1 MKETLIEIIR
11 NAIIEAQA
19 AGEINTKELPPL
31 YLEAPKNPEHGDF
44 AVNIAMKMA
53 QTEGKPPRKIAET
66 IIKKIT
72 GHPIIEKAEIAGPGF
87 INFFMSNEYWLKTL
101 SEIETL
107 GEDYGKC
114 NVGKG
119 QKVLLEYVSANPTG
133 PLHIGH
139 GRGAAL
145 GDALSRVLKAAGYDV
160 KTEFYI
166 NDAGSQVRNLA
177 ESILLRIKEEAG
189 ENVEFGENHYKGL
202 YISQLAAVYS
212 GLAKK
217 GHEESHEEIGKYA
230 LQEIISWLRRDLEG
244 FNVTFDKWFSEK
256 SLYDCGKVQKAID
269 WLKEKG
275 LMYDK
280 DGALWFRSTDFGDD
294 KDRVVI
300 RENGE
305 PTYFASDI
313 AYHHD
318 KYQRGFDTLINI
330 WGADHHG
337 YIPRMKAVVQA
348 LGHDKESLK
357 VLLVQMVSLLRNGQ
371 PVIMSKR
378 SGEFITLKEVM
389 DEVGADAA
397 KYTFLTRRPDSQMD
411 FDLEVVK
418 SQSSENPVYYM
429 QYAYARACN
438 IERFAEEK
446 NLTILPA
453 SKVNLGLLKL
463 TEEIRIIKALTAYPE
478 VVEGAALSFE
488 PHRITVYLQELAGH
502 FHSYYRGN
510 RVVTDDIPLS
520 QARMVMIKGLK
531 TVIGNALG
539 LVGVSAPK
547 SM

>member
-11 NAIIEAQA
+11 NAIVEAQA
-19 AGEINTKELPPL
+19 EGEIKTRDLPPL
-31 YLEAPKNPEHGDF
+31 YLEASKNAEHGDF

-72 GHPIIEKAEIAGPGF
+72 GHPIIDKAEIAGPGF
-87 INFFMSNEYWLKTL
+87 INFFMSNDYWLKTL
-101 SEIETL
+101 SEIEAL
-107 GEDYGKC
+107 GESYGKC
-114 NVGKG
+114 NIGKG

-145 GDALSRVLKAAGYDV
+145 GDSLSRLLRAAGYDV
-160 KTEFYI
+160 TTEFYV
-166 NDAGSQVRNLA
+166 NDAGSQVQNLA
-177 ESILLRIKEEAG
+177 LSVLLRCREINGEKVEWTENLYKGEYINDLAQEFLKKGGNITVEEAG
-189 ENVEFGENHYKGL
+189 P
-202 YISQLAAVYS
+202 
-212 GLAKK
+212 
-217 GHEESHEEIGKYA
+217 YA
-230 LQEIISWLRRDLEG
+230 LNEILGWLKRDLSG
-244 FNVTFDKWFSEK
+244 FNITFDKWFSEK
-256 SLYDCGKVQKAID
+256 SLYTNGEVQKAIEE
-269 WLKEKG
+269 LKGKG
-275 LMYDK
+275 LIYGK
-280 DGALWFRSTDFGDD
+280 DGALWFKSTDFGDD

-318 KYQRGFDTLINI
+318 KYERGFDILIDI

-348 LGHDKESLK
+348 LGHDKESLR
-357 VLLVQMVSLLRNGQ
+357 VLLVQMVSLLRSGQ
-371 PVIMSKR
+371 PVTMSKR
-378 SGEFITLKEVM
+378 AGEFVTLKEVM
-389 DEVGADAA
+389 DEVGADSA
-397 KYTFLTRRPDSQMD
+397 KYTFMTRRPDSQMD

-418 SQSSENPVYYM
+418 SQSSENPVFYL

-438 IERFAEEK
+438 IERFASER
-446 NLTILPA
+446 NLTVLTA
-453 SKVNLGLLKL
+453 SEVNLGLLKL
-463 TEEIRIIKALTAYPE
+463 PEEIRIIKSLTAYPE
-478 VVEGAALSFE
+478 VVEGAAISFE
-488 PHRITVYLQELAGH
+488 PHRLTVYLQELAGH
-502 FHSYYRGN
+502 FHSYYREN

-520 QARMVMIKGLK
+520 QARMVMVRGLK

-539 LVGVSAPK
+539 LLGVSAPR

>member
-11 NAIIEAQA
+11 IAIAEAQA
-19 AGEINTKELPPL
+19 EGEIKTRELPPL

-53 QTEGKPPRKIAET
+53 QSEGKPPREIAGIILRRISHP
-66 IIKKIT
+66 IIKK
-72 GHPIIEKAEIAGPGF
+72 ADIAGPGF
-87 INFFMSNEYWLKTL
+87 INFFMSNDYWLKTL
-101 SEIETL
+101 SDIESL

-114 NVGKG
+114 GVGKG
-119 QKVLLEYVSANPTG
+119 QKILLEYVSANPTG

-145 GDALSRVLKAAGYDV
+145 GDSLSRLLRAAGYDV
-160 KTEFYI
+160 ATEFYI
-166 NDAGSQVRNLA
+166 NDAGSQVQNLA
-177 ESILLRIKEEAG
+177 LSVLLRCREIKGEKVEWTENLYKGEYINDLAQEFLEKGGNIILEEAG
-189 ENVEFGENHYKGL
+189 P
-202 YISQLAAVYS
+202 
-212 GLAKK
+212 
-217 GHEESHEEIGKYA
+217 YA
-230 LQEIISWLRRDLEG
+230 LKEILGWLRRDLSG
-244 FNVTFDKWFSEK
+244 FHITFNKWFSEK
-256 SLYDCGKVQKAID
+256 SLYDTGKVRKAIEE
-269 WLKEKG
+269 LKGRG
-275 LMYDK
+275 LIYEK
-280 DGALWFRSTDFGDD
+280 DGAIWFKSTEFGDD

-318 KYQRGFDTLINI
+318 KYERGFDILINI

-348 LGHDKESLK
+348 LGHDKESLR

-371 PVIMSKR
+371 PVTMSKR
-378 SGEFITLKEVM
+378 AGEFITLREVM

-438 IERFAEEK
+438 IERFAEER
-446 NLTILPA
+446 NLAILPA
-453 SKVNLGLLKL
+453 SKADLGLLKL
-463 TEEIRIIKALTAYPE
+463 PEEIRIIKTLTAYPE
-478 VVEGAALSFE
+478 VVEGAALAFE
-488 PHRITVYLQELAGH
+488 PHRLTVYLQELAGH
-502 FHSYYRGN
+502 FHSYYRDN

-520 QARMVMIKGLK
+520 QARMVMVRGLK

-539 LVGVSAPK
+539 LLGVSAPK

>member
-1 MKETLIEIIR
+1 MKETLIDIIR
-11 NAIIEAQA
+11 NAVAEAQA
-19 AGEINTKELPPL
+19 EGEIKTKELPPL

-53 QTEGKPPRKIAET
+53 PGEGKPPRDIAGT
-66 IIKKIT
+66 ILKRVA
-72 GHPIIEKAEIAGPGF
+72 GHPIIKKAEIAGPGF

-101 SEIETL
+101 SDIEDL
-107 GEDYGKC
+107 GANYGRC
-114 NVGKG
+114 SIGQG

-145 GDALSRVLKAAGYDV
+145 GDSLARLLRAAGYDV

-166 NDAGSQVRNLA
+166 NDAGSQVQNLA
-177 ESILLRIKEEAG
+177 LSVLLRCKEINGEKVEWTENLYKGEYINDLAQEFLEKGGKITVEEAG
-189 ENVEFGENHYKGL
+189 P
-202 YISQLAAVYS
+202 
-212 GLAKK
+212 
-217 GHEESHEEIGKYA
+217 YA
-230 LQEIISWLRRDLEG
+230 LNEILGWLRRDLEG

-256 SLYDCGKVQKAID
+256 SLYDSNKVQKAID
-269 WLKEKG
+269 ELKGRG

-318 KYQRGFDTLINI
+318 KYQRGFNTLINI

-348 LGHDKESLK
+348 LGHDKDSLK

-371 PVIMSKR
+371 PVTMSKR
-378 SGEFITLKEVM
+378 AGEFVTLKEVM

-397 KYTFLTRRPDSQMD
+397 KYTFMTRRPDSQMD

-418 SQSSENPVYYM
+418 SQSSENPVYYL

-438 IERFAEEK
+438 IERFASEK

-453 SKVNLGLLKL
+453 SESNLGLLKL
-463 TEEIRIIKALTAYPE
+463 PEEIRIIKSLTAYPE
-478 VVEGAALSFE
+478 VVEGAAISFE
-488 PHRITVYLQELAGH
+488 PHRLTVYLQELAGH
-502 FHSYYRGN
+502 FHSYYREN

-520 QARMVMIKGLK
+520 QARMVMVRGLK

-539 LVGVSAPK
+539 LLGVSAPR

>member
-1 MKETLIEIIR
+1 MKETLIDIIR
-11 NAIIEAQA
+11 NSIAEAQA
-19 AGEINTKELPPL
+19 EGEIKTRELPPL

-53 QTEGKPPRKIAET
+53 QSEGKPPREIAGIILRRISNP
-66 IIKKIT
+66 IIKK
-72 GHPIIEKAEIAGPGF
+72 ADIAGPGF
-87 INFFMSNEYWLKTL
+87 INFFMSNDYWLKTL
-101 SEIETL
+101 SEIESL

-114 NVGKG
+114 GVGKG
-119 QKVLLEYVSANPTG
+119 QKILLEYVSANPTG

-145 GDALSRVLKAAGYDV
+145 GDSLSRLLRAAGYDV
-160 KTEFYI
+160 STEFYI
-166 NDAGSQVRNLA
+166 NDAGSQVQNLA
-177 ESILLRIKEEAG
+177 MSVLLRCKEIKGEKVEWTENLYKGEYINDLAQEFLEKGGAITVDEAG
-189 ENVEFGENHYKGL
+189 P
-202 YISQLAAVYS
+202 
-212 GLAKK
+212 
-217 GHEESHEEIGKYA
+217 YA
-230 LQEIISWLRRDLEG
+230 LQEILGWLKRDLSY
-244 FNVTFDKWFSEK
+244 FNIAFDKWFSEK
-256 SLYDCGKVQKAID
+256 SLFENNEVQKAIEE
-269 WLKEKG
+269 LKNRG
-275 LMYDK
+275 LIYDK
-280 DGALWFRSTDFGDD
+280 EGALWFKSTEFGDD

-318 KYQRGFDTLINI
+318 KYERGFDILINI

-348 LGHDKESLK
+348 LGHDKESLR

-378 SGEFITLKEVM
+378 AGEFITLREVM

-438 IERFAEEK
+438 IERFAVER
-446 NLTILPA
+446 NLAILPA
-453 SKVNLGLLKL
+453 SKVDLGLLKL
-463 TEEIRIIKALTAYPE
+463 PEEIRIIKTLTAYPE
-478 VVEGAALSFE
+478 VVEGAALAFE
-488 PHRITVYLQELAGH
+488 PHRLTVYLQELAGH
-502 FHSYYRGN
+502 FHSYYRDN

-520 QARMVMIKGLK
+520 QARMVMVRGLK

-539 LVGVSAPK
+539 LLGVSAPK

>member
-1 MKETLIEIIR
+1 MKETLIDIIR
-11 NAIIEAQA
+11 NAIAEAQA
-19 AGEINTKELPPL
+19 AGEIKSGVLPPL

-44 AVNIAMKMA
+44 AVNIAMKMT
-53 QTEGKPPRKIAET
+53 QSEGKPPRKIAET
-66 IIKKIT
+66 ILNRISN
-72 GHPIIEKAEIAGPGF
+72 PIIKKAEIAGPGF
-87 INFFMSNEYWLKTL
+87 INFFMSNDYWLKTL
-101 SEIETL
+101 PEIEDL

-114 NVGKG
+114 SIGNG

-145 GDALSRVLKAAGYDV
+145 GDSLSRLLKAAGYGV
-160 KTEFYI
+160 STEFYI
-166 NDAGSQVRNLA
+166 NDAGSQVQNLA
-177 ESILLRIKEEAG
+177 LSVLNRCKEIKGEKVEWTENLYKGEYINDLAQEFLGKGGNMTVEEAG
-189 ENVEFGENHYKGL
+189 P
-202 YISQLAAVYS
+202 
-212 GLAKK
+212 
-217 GHEESHEEIGKYA
+217 YA
-230 LQEIISWLRRDLEG
+230 LNEILGWLRKDLGG

-256 SLYDCGKVQKAID
+256 SLYEGDKVQKAIEG
-269 WLKEKG
+269 LKKNG

-280 DGALWFRSTDFGDD
+280 DGALWFKSTDFGDD

-318 KYQRGFDTLINI
+318 KFQRGFDLLINI

-337 YIPRMKAVVQA
+337 YIPRMKAVAQA

-357 VLLVQMVSLLRNGQ
+357 VLLVQMVSLMRNGQ
-371 PVIMSKR
+371 PVTMSKR
-378 SGEFITLKEVM
+378 AGEFVTLREVM

-411 FDLEVVK
+411 FDLEIVK
-418 SQSSENPVYYM
+418 SQSSENPVFYV

-438 IERFAEEK
+438 IEKFAEEK
-446 NLTILPA
+446 KLAVLPA
-453 SKVNLGLLKL
+453 SKVDLTLLTL
-463 TEEIRIIKALTAYPE
+463 PEEVRIVKALAVYPE
-478 VVEGAALSFE
+478 ILEEAAISFE
-488 PHRITVYLQELAGH
+488 PHRLTVYLQELAGH
-502 FHSYYRGN
+502 FHSYYRDN

-520 QARMVMIKGLK
+520 QARMVMVKGLK

-539 LVGVSAPK
+539 LLGISAPK
-547 SM
+547 MM

>member
-19 AGEINTKELPPL
+19 TGEINTKELPPL

-44 AVNIAMKMA
+44 AVNIAMKLA

-66 IIKKIT
+66 IIKRIT

-107 GEDYGKC
+107 GEGYGKC
-114 NVGKG
+114 SVGNG

-145 GDALSRVLKAAGYDV
+145 GDALSRVLRAAGYDV
-160 KTEFYI
+160 ATEFYI
-166 NDAGSQVRNLA
+166 NDAGSQVRNIA
-177 ESILLRIKEEAG
+177 ESVLLRCREINGEEVEWS
-189 ENVEFGENHYKGL
+189 ENLYKGE
-202 YISQLAAVYS
+202 YVNDLAQEFL
-212 GLAKK
+212 GK
-217 GHEESHEEIGKYA
+217 GGNITVEESGPYA
-230 LQEIISWLRRDLEG
+230 LDEILGWLRRDLKS

-256 SLYDCGKVQKAID
+256 SLYDSDKVQKAIEE
-269 WLKEKG
+269 LKG
-275 LMYDK
+275 RDLMYDK

-371 PVIMSKR
+371 PVTMSKR

-453 SKVNLGLLKL
+453 SKVNLGLLSL
-463 TEEIRIIKALTAYPE
+463 PEEIRIIKALTAYPE

-547 SM
+547 LM

>member
-1 MKETLIEIIR
+1 MKETLIDIIR
-11 NAIIEAQA
+11 NAVTEAQA
-19 AGEINTKELPPL
+19 EGEIKTKELPPL

-53 QTEGKPPRKIAET
+53 PGEGKPPRDIAG
-66 IIKKIT
+66 IILKRVV
-72 GHPIIEKAEIAGPGF
+72 GHPIIKKAEIAGPGF
-87 INFFMSNEYWLKTL
+87 INFFMSNDYWLKTL
-101 SEIETL
+101 SEIEAL
-107 GEDYGKC
+107 GESYGKC
-114 NVGKG
+114 NIGKG

-145 GDALSRVLKAAGYDV
+145 GGSLSRLLRAAGYDV
-160 KTEFYI
+160 TTEFYV
-166 NDAGSQVRNLA
+166 NDAGSQVQNLA
-177 ESILLRIKEEAG
+177 MSVLLRCREINGEKVEWTENLYKGEYINDLALEFLEKGGKVTVEEAG
-189 ENVEFGENHYKGL
+189 P
-202 YISQLAAVYS
+202 
-212 GLAKK
+212 
-217 GHEESHEEIGKYA
+217 YA
-230 LQEIISWLRRDLEG
+230 LNEILGWLRRDLEG

-256 SLYDCGKVQKAID
+256 SLYESGEVQKAIEE
-269 WLKEKG
+269 LKEKG
-275 LMYDK
+275 LVYEK
-280 DGALWFRSTDFGDD
+280 EGALWFKSTDFGDD

-318 KYQRGFDTLINI
+318 KYERGFDILIDI

-337 YIPRMKAVVQA
+337 YIPRMKAVVQS

-371 PVIMSKR
+371 PVTMSKR
-378 SGEFITLKEVM
+378 AGEFVTLKEVM

-397 KYTFLTRRPDSQMD
+397 KYTFMTRRPDSQMD

-418 SQSSENPVYYM
+418 SQSSENPVYYL

-446 NLTILPA
+446 NLTILHA
-453 SKVNLGLLKL
+453 SEVNLGLLKL
-463 TEEIRIIKALTAYPE
+463 PEEIRIIKALTAYPE
-478 VVEGAALSFE
+478 VVEGAAISFE
-488 PHRITVYLQELAGH
+488 PHRLTVYLQELAGH
-502 FHSYYRGN
+502 FHSYYREN

-520 QARMVMIKGLK
+520 QARMVMVRGLK
-531 TVIGNALG
+531 TVIGNALD
-539 LVGVSAPK
+539 LLGVSAPR

>member
-1 MKETLIEIIR
+1 MSETLIEIIGK
-11 NAIIEAQA
+11 AISEAQA

-31 YLEAPKNPEHGDF
+31 YLEAPKNPDHGDF

-53 QTEGKPPRKIAET
+53 QSEGKPPRKIAET
-66 IIKKIT
+66 VINRISNPIIK
-72 GHPIIEKAEIAGPGF
+72 KAEIAGPGF
-87 INFFMSNEYWLKTL
+87 INFFMSNDYWLKTL
-101 SEIETL
+101 PEIETS
-107 GEDYGKC
+107 GGNYGKGSI
-114 NVGKG
+114 GKG

-145 GDALSRVLKAAGYDV
+145 GDSLARVLKAAGYDV
-160 KTEFYI
+160 TTEFYI
-166 NDAGSQVRNLA
+166 NDAGSQVQNLA
-177 ESILLRIKEEAG
+177 LSVLLRCKEINGEEVEWTANLYKGEYINDLAKEFLDKGGNINVEEAG
-189 ENVEFGENHYKGL
+189 P
-202 YISQLAAVYS
+202 
-212 GLAKK
+212 
-217 GHEESHEEIGKYA
+217 YA
-230 LQEIISWLRRDLEG
+230 LKEIIGWLRRDLG
-244 FNVTFDKWFSEK
+244 DFRITFDNWFSEK
-256 SLYDCGKVQKAID
+256 SLFETDKVRKAMD
-269 WLKEKG
+269 WLKGKE
-275 LMYDK
+275 LIYEK
-280 DGALWFRSTDFGDD
+280 DGALWFKSTEFGDD

-318 KYQRGFDTLINI
+318 KFERGFATLINI

-378 SGEFITLKEVM
+378 SGEFVTLKEVM

-411 FDLEVVK
+411 FDLEIVK
-418 SQSSENPVYYM
+418 SQSSENPVYYL

-438 IERFAEEK
+438 IERFAGERG
-446 NLTILPA
+446 LTVLPA
-453 SKVNLGLLKL
+453 SKVDLSLLKL
-463 TEEIRIIKALTAYPE
+463 PEELRIIKALAAYPE
-478 VVEGAALSFE
+478 VVEGAALSYE
-488 PHRITVYLQELAGH
+488 PHRLTVYLQELAGH
-502 FHSYYRGN
+502 FHSYYREN
-510 RVVTDDIPLS
+510 RVITDDIPLS
-520 QARMVMIKGLK
+520 QARMVMVGGLK
-531 TVIGNALG
+531 TVIGNALE
-539 LVGVSAPK
+539 LLGVSAPK